1 MTLYQLKPRFQALL
15 RPLVRWL
22 HRRGVTANQLTL
34 LAGAGSVA
42 LGLLLA
48 LQGPAQPAWL
58 LLLPA
63 WLLVRMALNA
73 MDGMLAREFGQASRL
88 GAYLNELC
96 DPVSDVALILPLARI
111 APSWAPLVVLVAV
124 LAVLTELAGALG
136 PSVGA
141 SRRYEGPMGKSDR
154 ALVLGALGA
163 WLGLGFTGGVGLC
176 LGLLAVLLAVTV
188 ANRVRAGLIEAR
200 YRPRLPDLDL
210 P

>member
-22 HRRGVTANQLTL
+22 HRRRVTANQLTL
-34 LAGAGSVA
+34 LAAAGSVG

-48 LQGPAQPAWL
+48 WQGSRQPLLL
-58 LLLPA
+58 LLLPV

-96 DPVSDVALILPLARI
+96 DPVSDVALLLPLARVL
-111 APSWAPLVVLVAV
+111 PSLAPLVVLVAV
-124 LAVLTELAGALG
+124 LAVLTELAGVLG

-163 WLGLGFTGGVGLC
+163 WLGLGQTRGVAAC
-176 LGLLAVLLAVTV
+176 LGLLAVLLTATV
-188 ANRVRAGLIEAR
+188 ANRVRAGLREVHR
-200 YRPRLPDLDL
+200 YLP
-210 P
+210 